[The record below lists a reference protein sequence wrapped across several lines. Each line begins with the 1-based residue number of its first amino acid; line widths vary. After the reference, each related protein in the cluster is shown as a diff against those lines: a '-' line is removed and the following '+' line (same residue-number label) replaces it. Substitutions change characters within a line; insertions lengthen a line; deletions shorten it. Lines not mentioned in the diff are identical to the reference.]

1 MKTLV
6 IKVPDKDEE
15 LFLALL
21 KRFGFKS
28 HLLSEDEKEDAA
40 LAKWIHEGLKSEE
53 VSEETI
59 LATLKKNGVKV

>member
-21 KRFGFKS
+21 KRLGFRS

-59 LATLKKNGVKV
+59 LATLKKNRVKV